1 MAFSSPFSI
10 NTLVPSLSNLSLL
23 PSPAIE
29 LHECIDL
36 MKNNVENNDVDQ
48 NLTENLNLS
57 KHSVEGKKQK
67 CKTRCKFLIDFFQTV
82 IIKSSA

>member
-10 NTLVPSLSNLSLL
+10 NTLEISDEETFPSFTSTAEVPSLSNLSPL

-29 LHECIDL
+29 LHEGIDL

-48 NLTENLNLS
+48 NLAENLNLNKLS
-57 KHSVEGKKQK
+57 DEGE
-67 CKTRCKFLIDFFQTV
+67 KTK
-82 IIKSSA
+82 A